1 MPPIRISSPRH
12 TYIVVAN
19 ENPVAI
25 MVKDWG
31 TTYTPHVSLNLV
43 EIGKFN
49 TSMRR
54 NSADSW
60 SRPMIR
66 DDQIPAVSI
75 SFLFILIIFKVLC
88 LNMYFYIV

>member
-1 MPPIRISSPRH
+1 
-12 TYIVVAN
+12 
-19 ENPVAI
+19 

-49 TSMRR
+49 SSMRR
-54 NSADSW
+54 NGADSW

-66 DDQIPAVSI
+66 EDQIPAVRV
-75 SFLFILIIFKVLC
+75 FILFL
-88 LNMYFYIV
+88 

>member
-1 MPPIRISSPRH
+1 LPATNIITLPPIRISSPRH

-49 TSMRR
+49 SSMRR

-66 DDQIPAVSI
+66 EDQIPAVRT
-75 SFLFILIIFKVLC
+75 FLNLID
-88 LNMYFYIV
+88 LNFN

>member
-1 MPPIRISSPRH
+1 MI
-12 TYIVVAN
+12 
-19 ENPVAI
+19 
-25 MVKDWG
+25 KDWG

-49 TSMRR
+49 SSMRR

-66 DDQIPAVSI
+66 DDQIPAVSY
-75 SFLFILIIFKVLC
+75 FLPKIVFVFSNNLIRILI
-88 LNMYFYIV
+88 

>member
-1 MPPIRISSPRH
+1 
-12 TYIVVAN
+12 
-19 ENPVAI
+19 

-49 TSMRR
+49 SSMRR

-75 SFLFILIIFKVLC
+75 SFLFV
-88 LNMYFYIV
+88 